1 MKQLLV
7 IWCFFQLTN
16 TNGWRSRP
24 GFKSVKGLF
33 LDTRTAFTTWFSILS
48 ARISSLRTIQ
58 KVAFVVGFTPSL
70 TGGSSVPGVS
80 SVVNPWGDAPG
91 GGAKPVASAFQP
103 GRITS
108 DIISDVVDLHME

>member
-7 IWCFFQLTN
+7 IWCLFQLTD

-33 LDTRTAFTTWFSILS
+33 LYTRTVFTTWFSILS

-70 TGGSSVPGVS
+70 TGSSVPGVS

-91 GGAKPVASAFQP
+91 GGAKPVASTFQT
-103 GRITS
+103 GRITR
-108 DIISDVVDLHME
+108 DIITDVVDLSME